1 MTTFS
6 LDTVIEKQYMQ
17 SQHPLSE
24 KKKNIY
30 IYIYILEYGV
40 GAQVLYRLLINSGQ
54 LN

>member
-24 KKKNIY
+24 KKIY